1 MGIMFKFAIASCLFL
16 LTFCSSAPR
25 APLVALTGEQVSPT
39 RFGRT
44 ETCCTAT
51 GHSIA
56 IASGGTHASEIGRRV
71 AREGG
76 NLFDISVAVG
86 FALAVERLDAT
97 GIGGGGFALYRTQDG
112 GNGFLDFRET
122 APARST
128 KNMYLDDSGQVD
140 PSQPSREGILSVATP
155 GYVAGLWELHRKGG
169 ALPWASL
176 VEPAAKLA
184 EQGFA
189 IYPVLA
195 EKIHENR
202 KTFYKS
208 PETRAVFF
216 DGKRPKGLGDTLIQK
231 NLARTL
237 RTIASEGSDAFY
249 RGSLAKIIAATSKQY
264 GGILSAADLAK
275 YSVKYREPLQVS
287 IGRYTYLT
295 APPPSAGG
303 IVLIQAMKIW
313 KGLSPEVL
321 PRTESQ
327 YAHLLAEIFKR
338 GYAERAEFAA
348 DPDFV
353 PVPVERLTSDSFTDR
368 ARNALRTDR
377 ATPSSEIRA
386 GTLPKS
392 TRGTTGFTVI
402 DSKGNSISATVT
414 INTRFGSKV
423 MVPTTGILLNNE
435 MDDFSVKPG
444 IQNAFG
450 LTGSAANSIEPL
462 KRPVSSMTPTLV
474 LRDSKPVLAV
484 SGAGG
489 SRIITGV
496 VQTVL
501 GYLEVFPGDLK
512 RAVFAPRMHHQWL
525 PDQLDL
531 ELGYSAEAKTELK
544 SLGHVVS
551 EPEWSPIIVAVSRE
565 GGVLTSVSDPRQE
578 GGASAE

>member
-1 MGIMFKFAIASCLFL
+1 MFRLSIAPCLLF

-25 APLVALTGEQVSPT
+25 TPLVSLEPQQVSAT

-44 ETCCTAT
+44 EGCCTAT

-56 IASGGTHASEIGRRV
+56 IASGGTHASEIGRDI
-71 AREGG
+71 ARQGG
-76 NLFDISVAVG
+76 SLFDISVAVG

-97 GIGGGGFALYRTQDG
+97 GIGGGGFALYRTQEG
-112 GNGFLDFRET
+112 EKGFLDFRET
-122 APARST
+122 APARAT
-128 KNMYLDDSGQVD
+128 KNMYLDEKGQDD

-155 GYVAGLWELHRKGG
+155 GYVAGLWELHKKGG
-169 ALPWASL
+169 RLPWRTL

-189 IYPVLA
+189 VYPVLA
-195 EKIHENR
+195 EKIQENR
-202 KTFYKS
+202 KAFYKS
-208 PETRAVFF
+208 LETRAVFF
-216 DGKRPKGLGDTLIQK
+216 DGKRPKGIGDTLVQK

-237 RTIASEGSDAFY
+237 RSIATEGADVFY
-249 RGSLAKIIAATSKQY
+249 RGSLAKILAGTSKQY
-264 GGILSAADLAK
+264 GGILSAQDLAS
-275 YSVKYREPLQVS
+275 YSVKYREPLEVNVGS
-287 IGRYTYLT
+287 YTYLT

-303 IVLIQAMKIW
+303 IVFIQAMKIW
-313 KGLSPEVL
+313 NSLSPSML

-353 PVPVERLTSDSFTDR
+353 PVPVERLTSDAFADR
-368 ARNALRTDR
+368 ARNAIRMHR

-386 GTLPKS
+386 GTLPKP
-392 TRGTTGFTVI
+392 TQGTTGFTII
-402 DSKGNSISATVT
+402 DNKGNSISATVT

-423 MVPTTGILLNNE
+423 MVPNTGILLNNE
-435 MDDFSVKPG
+435 MDDFSIKPG
-444 IQNAFG
+444 TQNAFG
-450 LTGSAANSIEPL
+450 LTGSTANSIEPL

-474 LRDSKPVLAV
+474 LKDSKPILAV

-501 GYLEVFPGDLK
+501 GYLQVFPGDLK
-512 RAVFAPRMHHQWL
+512 RSVFAPRMHHQWL
-525 PDQLDL
+525 PDRLDL
-531 ELGYSAEAKTELK
+531 ETGYSDESKAQLK
-544 SLGHVVS
+544 SLGHLVS
-551 EPEWSPIIVAVSRE
+551 EPEWSPIIVAVSKE
-565 GGVLTSVSDPRQE
+565 GSVLTSVTDPRQE